1 MKKELLLFFIRIVM
15 SAPQNNKNKKKTHT
29 ETTTPI
35 IESRERGLQD
45 LIVNYP
51 IKTPILHTELPASAG
66 SLKYHFSKIFNIS
79 IP

>member
-1 MKKELLLFFIRIVM
+1 MKKELLLFFTPIVM
-15 SAPQNNKNKKKTHT
+15 SAPQNNKNKKKKKTHT

-66 SLKYHFSKIFNIS
+66 SLKYHF
-79 IP
+79 